1 MNPNTTSAATR
12 QHPMTSPVAVDTRG
26 DAVSGADAVALGAYE
41 RAAASFLHWRDGAE
55 APLAAALAASPSFTM
70 AHVLAAWM
78 HIGGRDPAGARRA
91 RPHVE
96 QATALGG
103 NARERGHVA
112 ALRALLGDDLDG
124 ARRHLTALLHDA
136 PLDALAL
143 QMAHSFDHLLG
154 DESALLRRVEAVL
167 PAWSAALP
175 GYAAVQAMHAFALA
189 ENGDHAGAQHAVG
202 QALAIDPLEP
212 RAHHAMAHV
221 FEMTGRP
228 DAGIAWVRER
238 IAAWGSGTAVSRHL
252 WWHVTLFELARGR
265 IDAAIAIYDQRI
277 RGGRAIADLI
287 DAASLLWRV
296 MLLGGATG
304 QRFAE
309 LAGAWEPHIRDRY
322 CTFSDLHAMLAF
334 VGARRQRLAG
344 ALERVVV
351 DAAADPSRRY
361 GATSALI
368 GVPLCR
374 ALIAFGRGED
384 AAAASLLARLPRQA
398 HRIGGSQAQRDLLR
412 LTQTRASQRVVER
425 DRTGSVE
432 RFTPWL
438 RPGSVAAG
446 A

>member
-1 MNPNTTSAATR
+1 
-12 QHPMTSPVAVDTRG
+12 MTSPAAIDSRG
-26 DAVSGADAVALGAYE
+26 NALSGATAATLAAYE
-41 RAAASFLHWRDGAE
+41 RAADSFLHWRDGGE
-55 APLAAALAASPSFTM
+55 APLAGALAAAPSFTM

-78 HIGGRDPAGARRA
+78 HISGRDPAGMRRA

-96 QATALGG
+96 RSAALCG
-103 NARERGHVA
+103 NARERGHAA
-112 ALRALLGDDLDG
+112 ALQALLDDDLDG

-154 DESALLRRVEAVL
+154 DEAVLLRRVAAVL

-175 GYAAVQAMHAFALA
+175 GYAAVQAMHAFALT
-189 ENGDHAGAQHAVG
+189 ENGDHAGAERAAQ

-228 DAGIAWVRER
+228 EAGSAWLRER

-252 WWHVTLFELARGR
+252 WWHVAVFELARGR
-265 IDAAIAIYDQRI
+265 IDAAIAIYDRRI
-277 RGGRAIADLI
+277 RTGRAIGDLI

-296 MLLGGATG
+296 TLLGGASG
-304 QRFAE
+304 RRFAE
-309 LAGAWEPHIRDRY
+309 LAGAWEPHIGDRY

-334 VGARRQRLAG
+334 VGARRQRLAD

-374 ALIAFGRGED
+374 ALIAFGRGEH

-438 RPGSVAAG
+438 RPVSVAAG